1 MGVQVINISPNL
13 VMRLKNTDPIAGLI
27 ALHLPSISPGW
38 GIVYIEKSGDK
49 LFYSSLLSGSDRIKD
64 LLFDLFI
71 NLIFRKCVEQE
82 IQGS

>member
-27 ALHLPSISPGW
+27 ALHLPNISPRW
-38 GIVYIEKSGDK
+38 SIAYIEKSGDK

-64 LLFDLFI
+64 PLFDLFI
-71 NLIFRKCVEQE
+71 NLILRKCVEQE